1 MVGFM
6 NSKTMKYI
14 TNTTTVFFLST
25 MAIFLIYGIQTGL
38 FTSKEQLQ
46 MLISHAG
53 YLEPALFILIQF
65 LQVVFPIVPGGV
77 TCLAGVFMFGPLWG
91 FLYSYIGIIAGS
103 FTNFYLARRY
113 GETFVKK
120 IVSPEIYDK
129 YMDKLNSGKKFDI
142 VFAAAIILPC
152 APDDVL
158 CMLAGLTRMPFF
170 KFAVI
175 LLAGRPASL
184 IFYSLTG
191 YFV

>member
-6 NSKTMKYI
+6 NSKTIKCI
-14 TNTTTVFFLST
+14 TNGTTVFFLGT
-25 MAIFLIYGIQTGL
+25 MILFAIYGIQTGL
-38 FTSKEQLQ
+38 FTNKEQLQ
-46 MLISHAG
+46 LLISSAG
-53 YLEPALFILIQF
+53 YWGPALFILIQF

-77 TCLAGVFMFGPLWG
+77 TCLAGVFMFGPFWG
-91 FLYSYIGIIAGS
+91 FLYSYLGIIAGS

-120 IVSPEIYDK
+120 IVAPDVYEK

-142 VFAAAIILPC
+142 FFAAAIILPC

-158 CMLAGLTRMPFF
+158 CLLAGLTRMSFF

-175 LLAGRPASL
+175 LLVGRPASL
-184 IFYSLTG
+184 IFYSITG

>member
-1 MVGFM
+1 M

-14 TNTTTVFFLST
+14 TNATTVFFLSA

-53 YLEPALFILIQF
+53 YLGPALFILIQF
-65 LQVVFPIVPGGV
+65 LQVVFPIVPGGI

-129 YMDKLNSGKKFDI
+129 YMDKLNSGK
-142 VFAAAIILPC
+142 
-152 APDDVL
+152 
-158 CMLAGLTRMPFF
+158 
-170 KFAVI
+170 
-175 LLAGRPASL
+175 
-184 IFYSLTG
+184 
-191 YFV
+191 

>member
-1 MVGFM
+1 M

-14 TNTTTVFFLST
+14 TNTTTVFFLSA

-53 YLEPALFILIQF
+53 YLGPALFILIQF

-120 IVSPEIYDK
+120 NCI
-129 YMDKLNSGKKFDI
+129 
-142 VFAAAIILPC
+142 
-152 APDDVL
+152 
-158 CMLAGLTRMPFF
+158 
-170 KFAVI
+170 
-175 LLAGRPASL
+175 
-184 IFYSLTG
+184 TG
-191 YFV
+191 NIR

>member
-14 TNTTTVFFLST
+14 TNATTVFFLSA

-53 YLEPALFILIQF
+53 YLGPALFILIQF
-65 LQVVFPIVPGGV
+65 LQVVFPIVPGGI